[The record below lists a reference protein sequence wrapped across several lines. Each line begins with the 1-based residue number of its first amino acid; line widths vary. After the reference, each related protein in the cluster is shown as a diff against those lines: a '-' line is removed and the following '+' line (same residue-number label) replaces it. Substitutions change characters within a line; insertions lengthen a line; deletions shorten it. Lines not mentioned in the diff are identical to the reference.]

1 LVSPSFVFFDA
12 SPVFFFEALF
22 DRLRDAR
29 RGAELGASHH
39 VGEFGVFVRRRCL
52 RGSDHD

>member
-1 LVSPSFVFFDA
+1 VSPSSFFDA
-12 SPVFFFEALF
+12 SPVCFFEALF

-39 VGEFGVFVRRRCL
+39 VGEFGIFVRRRCL